1 MDEETVAR
9 AVIRARKI
17 AFHADFRR
25 KMAMP
30 ESTYRT
36 LHRPGA
42 LDKLDL
48 VKAGFWILKK
58 PGSGNPITG
67 QELHACAVTLL

>member
-1 MDEETVAR
+1 MDGESVPR
-9 AVIRARKI
+9 AAIRARKI

-42 LDKLDL
+42 PDKLDFE
-48 VKAGFWILKK
+48 KAGFWVLKK
-58 PGSGNPITG
+58 PGSGNPIPG
-67 QELHACAVTLL
+67 QELHARAVTLL